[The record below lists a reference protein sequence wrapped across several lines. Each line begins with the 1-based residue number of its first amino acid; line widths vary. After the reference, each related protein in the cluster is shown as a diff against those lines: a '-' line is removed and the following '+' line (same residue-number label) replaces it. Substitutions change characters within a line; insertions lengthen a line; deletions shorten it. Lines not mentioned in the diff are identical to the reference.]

1 SSLLSIKNKLN
12 IKAEV
17 VLTSNNYKNDDLT
30 AQERVIDI
38 NVKEKASTYIN
49 AEGGRLLY
57 DKQTFKLNGVNL
69 KFIHPNLLPYKQLC
83 DGDFVP
89 ALSIIDV
96 AMNNGWNT
104 TKQLV
109 NSFELKD

>member
-1 SSLLSIKNKLN
+1 
-12 IKAEV
+12 
-17 VLTSNNYKNDDLT
+17 
-30 AQERVIDI
+30 
-38 NVKEKASTYIN
+38 
-49 AEGGRLLY
+49 
-57 DKQTFKLNGVNL
+57 
-69 KFIHPNLLPYKQLC
+69 QLC